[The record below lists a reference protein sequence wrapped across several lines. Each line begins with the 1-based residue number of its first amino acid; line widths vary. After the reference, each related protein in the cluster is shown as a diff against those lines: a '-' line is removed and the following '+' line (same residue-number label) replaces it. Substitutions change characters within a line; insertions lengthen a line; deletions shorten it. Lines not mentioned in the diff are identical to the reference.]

1 MSATYHIFYNS
12 DKEIMWSAT
21 AGVDSTIIT
30 GQKSNN
36 NYDYVSLTLS
46 ETPIGE
52 KYYINADADGVVE
65 KSTFTPTFSTTT
77 PALDAVV
84 NVTGVPSGTEVWLDE
99 VSQGTMS
106 DTTLTLTAAEPGKYK
121 IKLTKVGYKPCETRI
136 TIGRVALI

>member
-52 KYYINADADGVVE
+52 KYYINADATGVVE
-65 KSTFTPTFSTTT
+65 NSTFTPTFSTTA

-84 NVTGVPSGTEVWLDE
+84 NVTGVPAGTEVFLDGTS
-99 VSQGTMS
+99 VGTMS
-106 DTTLTLTAAEPGKYK
+106 DTTLTLTAQEAGTFTVLFKKHYYYNY
-121 IKLTKVGYKPCETRI
+121 TQSI
-136 TIGRVALI
+136 TVKRYGE

>member
-52 KYYINADADGVVE
+52 KYYINSDATGVVE

-84 NVTGVPSGTEVWLDE
+84 NVTGVPAGTEVFL
-99 VSQGTMS
+99 
-106 DTTLTLTAAEPGKYK
+106 DTTLTLTSQEAGAFTIELKKQYYYDY
-121 IKLTKVGYKPCETRI
+121 TQVI
-136 TIGRVALI
+136 TVKRYGE

>member
-1 MSATYHIFYNS
+1 MSATYHIFYDSN
-12 DKEIMWSAT
+12 KEIMWSAT
-21 AGVDSTIIT
+21 AGVDSAIIT

-65 KSTFTPTFSTTT
+65 KTTFTPTFSTIT

-84 NVTGVPSGTEVWLDE
+84 NVTGVPAGTEVFLDGT
-99 VSQGTMS
+99 SAGTMS
-106 DTTLTLTAAEPGKYK
+106 DTTLTLTAQQSEQFTVVLKKRYYYDYTQ
-121 IKLTKVGYKPCETRI
+121 II
-136 TIGRVALI
+136 TVKRYGE

>member
-1 MSATYHIFYNS
+1 MSATYHIFYDSN
-12 DKEIMWSAT
+12 KEIMWSAT
-21 AGVDSTIIT
+21 AGVNSAIIT

-65 KSTFTPTFSTTT
+65 KTTFTPTFSTTT

-84 NVTGVPSGTEVWLDE
+84 NVTGVPAGTEVFLDGT
-99 VSQGTMS
+99 SAGTMS
-106 DTTLTLTAAEPGKYK
+106 DTTLTLTAQQSEQFTVVLKKRYYYDYTQ
-121 IKLTKVGYKPCETRI
+121 II
-136 TIGRVALI
+136 TVKRYGE

>member
-52 KYYINADADGVVE
+52 KYYINSDATGVVE
-65 KSTFTPTFSTTT
+65 RVHLLQLLVLQHQHST
-77 PALDAVV
+77 L
-84 NVTGVPSGTEVWLDE
+84 L
-99 VSQGTMS
+99 
-106 DTTLTLTAAEPGKYK
+106 
-121 IKLTKVGYKPCETRI
+121 
-136 TIGRVALI
+136 